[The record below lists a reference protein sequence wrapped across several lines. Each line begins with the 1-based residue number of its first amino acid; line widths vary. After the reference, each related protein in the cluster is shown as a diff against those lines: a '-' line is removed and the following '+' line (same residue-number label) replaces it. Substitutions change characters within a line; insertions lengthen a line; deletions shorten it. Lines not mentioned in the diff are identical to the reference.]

1 MNGSAKRLT
10 AIIMVTAMIAS
21 AMVIVFTDEQDSSA
35 DVVDASNYYYNQL
48 DMDFSKAVYNAVKN
62 KYTPDDFGSLT
73 LTIPVDSASERET
86 FIHNSE
92 LPEPERDRY
101 LVSRCINKGIIAA
114 VYDNPLVG
122 FYIST
127 TQPTTGDIEPAP
139 GYASITFTINKIS
152 TFDSTLKEYKD
163 AMNSAIET
171 IATPLSSA
179 TPSSK
184 VNSLHNTVAD
194 TLSYDKEHASSGDP
208 VGTIIRSAYTALS
221 GDHKVVCE
229 GYAKMFKV
237 LCDAADVPCLIVTGV
252 AGTKDS
258 FENHMWNYVEVDG
271 LWYLVDCTWDDQ
283 QDNPMGTIVDDYLM
297 AGWST
302 EGFDETKVV
311 DSHKA
316 TGLDTGFVVDKPLSY
331 YKYGSPGTQ
340 YTVTFLYDPELDPT
354 RVYRTQ
360 LVGEGM
366 TASIPEDPADDV
378 GHHFFGWYVHGEDT
392 EYNFSTPVNSD
403 LTIDGKWVSVEVFTL
418 RYDTCGGTNVQA
430 TRVEAGDNV
439 TKITDIEPKREGHK
453 FIEWNT
459 SKDGKGITYKAGDDI
474 TLAGDTTIYAVWED
488 TSSVS
493 YKVDNVIN
501 KAAEFL
507 SKETIPGV
515 SNLLLTIGVITTVI
529 SLLAVA
535 AIARK

>member
-35 DVVDASNYYYNQL
+35 DVVDATNYYYNQL
-48 DMDFSKAVYNAVKN
+48 DMDFSKSVYNEVKN
-62 KYTPDDFGSLT
+62 GYTSSEF
-73 LTIPVDSASERET
+73 TINVTISPT
-86 FIHNSE
+86 
-92 LPEPERDRY
+92 PEDKTKFTEMESDPY
-101 LVSRCINKGIIAA
+101 FVSKQINKGIIAA

-127 TQPTTGDIEPAP
+127 THPADNISHEA
-139 GYASITFTINKIS
+139 GYASISFNVNKVSGYSS
-152 TFDSTLKEYKD
+152 TMDEYKT
-163 AMNSAIET
+163 AMNTKITE
-171 IATPLSSA
+171 IVTPVASA
-179 TPSSK
+179 TPSVK
-184 VNSLHNTVAD
+184 ITTLHNIVAD
-194 TLSYDKEHASSGDP
+194 TLAYDKEHASSGDP
-208 VGTIIRSAYTALS
+208 TGSIIRSVHTALC

-252 AGTKDS
+252 AGTKGS
-258 FENHMWNYVEVDG
+258 FENHMWNQVKIDD

-283 QDNPMGTIVDDYLM
+283 QDTPGVEEIKENYLM

-302 EGFDETKVV
+302 VGFDSTMVD

-316 TGLDTGFVVDKPLSY
+316 TGLDTGFTVEELSCY
-331 YKYGSPGTQ
+331 EYGNPGIQ
-340 YTVTFLYDPELDPT
+340 YTVTFLYDPELDPAKIYT
-354 RVYRTQ
+354 TKH
-360 LVGEGM
+360 VGAGL
-366 TASIPEDPADDV
+366 TVPIPEDPADDV

-403 LTIDGKWVSVEVFTL
+403 LTIDGKWVTVEVFTL

-430 TRVEAGDNV
+430 TRVEAGDNA

-474 TLAGDTTIYAVWED
+474 TLAGDATIYAVWED

-507 SKETIPGV
+507 SKESIPGV